1 MSATTPAPLLEVH
14 DLTVHYALPGR
25 SRFLGGGKLRVH
37 AVDGV
42 SFDLGEG
49 ETLGIVG
56 ETGCGKSSLGRA
68 VLQLVR
74 PTAGSV
80 RWRNRDL
87 CTLPEGE
94 LREVRRELQIIF
106 QDPLSSLN
114 PRMTVGEIVAE
125 PLRLHQPGMPAEE
138 RQRAVAEMFTRVGL
152 RPDMTSRYPS
162 EFSGGQ
168 AQRVSIA
175 RAMILA
181 PRLIVCDEP
190 VSALDVS
197 IQAQVC
203 NLLRDLQRETGI
215 SMIFISHD
223 LAIVRYMCQRVLVMY
238 LGQVME
244 LADRDALFDRPLHP
258 YSRALISAV
267 PRADPQHLVAEIPVL
282 DGEMPS
288 PIDPPGGCPFHS
300 RCPQAIPRCI
310 STRPPLEDTGDGRKV
325 ACHRWREPP
334 GSVPQMTRQP

>member
-1 MSATTPAPLLEVH
+1 MSATTPAPLLEVR
-14 DLTVHYALPGR
+14 DLTVHYALPGG

-87 CTLPEGE
+87 CALPEVE
-94 LREVRRELQIIF
+94 LREARRELQIIF

-125 PLRLHQPGMPAEE
+125 PLRLHQPGMSAEE

-267 PRADPQHLVAEIPVL
+267 PRADPQHLMAEIPVL

-325 ACHRWREPP
+325 ACHRWREPL
-334 GSVPQMTRQP
+334 